1 MATRYGRIYQKKM
14 TSTNKFDFSDLKEA
28 LSSVDDIN
36 ARVQKHIELEN
47 LGCRITPHLVCDGSN
62 FNLWY
67 HSLSNLIKDLYDL
80 YTYFSNAR
88 KDTNKSRDFTI
99 QIFIRK
105 SIHQDLLSYTE
116 GHYSAKLLFQ
126 SLQKC
131 FQHKSWSQA
140 MIIFNK
146 IINLDEA
153 TVFGDKGFTKLQILL
168 Q

>member
-1 MATRYGRIYQKKM
+1 MATRYGRMYKKKIN
-14 TSTNKFDFSDLKEA
+14 STNKFNFSDLKEA

-47 LGCRITPHLVCDGSN
+47 LGCSITPHLARDGSN

-67 HSLSNLIKDLYDL
+67 HSLSNLIKELYDL
-80 YTYFSNAR
+80 DTYFSDAS

-105 SIHQDLLSYTE
+105 YIHQELLSYTE

-131 FQHKSWSQA
+131 CQHKSWSQA
-140 MIIFNK
+140 VIIFNQM
-146 IINLDEA
+146 INLDEA
-153 TVFGDKGFTKLQILL
+153 TVLVDKGFTKLKSLL
-168 Q
+168 R